1 MNKLTKIISTVLAAL
16 LIVGLTV
23 GIIIANNQKR
33 NLELQLQ
40 AVYQRSVQQLNTE
53 LDSLITKLE
62 KLEAAASTGQRN
74 ILLMD
79 VWRQTGNI
87 ENSITE
93 MPVSYKNT
101 STLTQFINRTGDYCY
116 TLCQK
121 LASGENI
128 SEDDIN
134 QIKELAKSC
143 GDIETC
149 LNEQNNVFSLNT
161 DSFFSDEDTNLD
173 FTNQEYARLQY
184 DGPFSESTENKEP
197 KGLGNVAVDVESAK
211 KAAADFLGINTE
223 DLQTAEELNGTIQ
236 CFGFTGT
243 IEDNPFTIYITKTG
257 GKVLW
262 YMQDRKGGISAVP
275 TNSKY
280 VELTRVAKEYLKEKG
295 YGETS
300 PSYAQFYDGM
310 AVINLA
316 PVENDVILYPDLL
329 KVWVDISAK
338 KVTGLDANNYL
349 MSHTERTLS
358 EPLLTKEEAMEN
370 LTKDMKVQKTRIA
383 LIPLDNNT
391 EVLCYEFTGVVEEK
405 DYIVYINAE
414 SGREE
419 DILMIQHTNEGTL
432 VM

>member
-23 GIIIANNQKR
+23 GIIITNNQKR

-40 AVYQRSVQQLNTE
+40 AVYERSMQQLNTE
-53 LDSLITKLE
+53 LQSLITKLD
-62 KLEAAASTGQRN
+62 KLEAATSTGQRN

-79 VWRQTGNI
+79 VWRQTGSI
-87 ENSITE
+87 QNSITE

-101 STLTQFINRTGDYCY
+101 STLTQFINRTGDYSY

-121 LASGENI
+121 LASGESI
-128 SEDDIN
+128 TEDDVN

-149 LNEQNNVFSLNT
+149 LNEQSNEFALNS
-161 DSFFSDEDTNLD
+161 DSFLADDDTNLD
-173 FTNQEYARLQY
+173 FTNQQYARLQY

-197 KGLGNVAVDVESAK
+197 IGLGNVAVDVESAR
-211 KAAADFLGINTE
+211 KAAADFLGINAE
-223 DLQTAEELNGTIQ
+223 DLQTSEELNGTIE

-243 IEDNPFTIYITKTG
+243 MEESRFAIYITKMG

-262 YMQDRKGGISAVP
+262 YMHDRKGGISAVP

-295 YGETS
+295 YGETA

-316 PVENDVILYPDLL
+316 PVENDVILYPDLV

-338 KVTGLDANNYL
+338 KVAGLDAKNYL
-349 MSHTERTLS
+349 MSHTDRTLR

-370 LTKDMKVQKTRIA
+370 LTKGMKIQKTRLA

-391 EVLCYEFTGVVEEK
+391 EVLCYEFTGVVEDK
-405 DYIVYINAE
+405 DFIVYINAE
-414 SGREE
+414 NGREQ

>member
-1 MNKLTKIISTVLAAL
+1 MNKTTKIISTVVAAL

-23 GIIIANNQKR
+23 GIVIADNNRK
-33 NLELQLQ
+33 NLEMQLQ
-40 AVYQRSVQQLNTE
+40 AVYERSMQQLNTE
-53 LDSLITKLE
+53 LQSLITKLD
-62 KLEAAASTGQRN
+62 KLEAANSTGQRN

-87 ENSITE
+87 ENSISE
-93 MPVSYKNT
+93 MPVAYKNT

-128 SEDDIN
+128 SEGDVN

-143 GDIETC
+143 EEVKTA
-149 LNEQNNVFSLNT
+149 LSEQNNVFTLKT
-161 DSFFSDEDTNLD
+161 GSFFSDEDTNLD
-173 FTNQEYARLQY
+173 FTNQQYARLQY

-197 KGLGNVAVDVESAK
+197 KGLGDQAVDVESAK
-211 KAAADFLGINTE
+211 NAAADFLGINAE
-223 DLQTAEELNGTIQ
+223 ELQSTEELNGTIE

-243 IEDNPFTIYITKTG
+243 LEDSPFTIYITKIG

-262 YMQDRKGGISAVP
+262 YMHDRKGGISAVP

-280 VELTRVAKEYLKEKG
+280 VELTRIAKEYLKEKG
-295 YGETS
+295 YGES
-300 PSYAQFYDGM
+300 APSYAQFYDGM

-316 PVENDVILYPDLL
+316 PVENDVILYPDLV

-338 KVTGLDANNYL
+338 KVAGLDANNYL
-349 MSHTERTLS
+349 MSHTKRTLG

-370 LTKDMKVQKTRIA
+370 LSKDMKVQKTRIA
-383 LIPLDNNT
+383 LIPLDNNI
-391 EVLCYEFTGVVEEK
+391 EVLCYEFTGIVEEK
-405 DYIVYINAE
+405 DFIVYINAE
-414 SGREE
+414 NGREE